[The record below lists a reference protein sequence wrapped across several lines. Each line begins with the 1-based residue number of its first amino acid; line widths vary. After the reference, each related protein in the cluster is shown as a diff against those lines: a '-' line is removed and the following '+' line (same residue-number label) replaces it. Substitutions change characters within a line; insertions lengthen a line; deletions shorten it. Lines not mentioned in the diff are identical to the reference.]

1 MPNTTRHHTKD
12 INVLVQATTK
22 NRKTGNVPTI
32 IVGQD
37 IDDVK
42 KSCLD
47 SGCPL
52 LSEKMGGSGE
62 YKRHGIQPC
71 YAHRAHVSWAT
82 KSIFKAIDKGTK
94 QLSEYSIKHAFS
106 NSSRHAKFFRLS
118 SIGDCSSLSRKVINK
133 LVNVGKEYNLKPL
146 GYTAGWRQRPDLKD
160 IVLASNITMKDA
172 DLAVSE
178 GWRAT
183 CQVPKGTAK
192 RFTTPEGNKGIICP
206 EQTQHHSVNRIGK
219 RNKITC
225 NSCGLCSEGNQHKSR
240 FKVIGF
246 INH

>member
-1 MPNTTRHHTKD
+1 MPNTTPHYTKEID
-12 INVLVQATTK
+12 VLVQSSTR

-37 IDDVK
+37 IHEIK

-62 YKRHGIQPC
+62 YKKHGLKPC
-71 YAHRAHVSWAT
+71 YAHASSVSWAT
-82 KSIFKAIDKGTK
+82 KSILKAIDKGSKTIK
-94 QLSEYSIKHAFS
+94 DYSIKEGFRM
-106 NSSRHAKFFRLS
+106 SSRHAKFFRLS
-118 SIGDCSSLSRKVINK
+118 SIGDCSSLSRKVIDK
-133 LVNVGKEYNLKPL
+133 LVKTGKEYNLKPL

-172 DLAVSE
+172 DEAVSQ

-183 CQVPKGTAK
+183 CQVPKGTKK
-192 RFTTPEGNKGIICP
+192 RFLTPAGNEGIVCP
-206 EQTQHHSVNRIGK
+206 EQTQKSTTP

-225 NSCGLCSEGNQHKSR
+225 NTCGLCSEGNQHKTR